1 MALGSGGCV
10 NYGGDIVQNEAD
22 DAGVEELIQI
32 EAIGWTKACLHQ
44 GGQSICWSRKEHQA
58 TEIAGL
64 WTIAVADEAAVEYQ
78 FVDFGKLALGHGPN
92 SQNWDWFV
100 VRWG

>member
-32 EAIGWTKACLHQ
+32 EAIG
-44 GGQSICWSRKEHQA
+44 
-58 TEIAGL
+58 
-64 WTIAVADEAAVEYQ
+64 
-78 FVDFGKLALGHGPN
+78 
-92 SQNWDWFV
+92 
-100 VRWG
+100 